1 VNHFQSDSHSPGT
14 PLNIAP
20 VLIAPHRAYEI
31 GHGHPLRARVEDF
44 IGARFRDAHGARIT
58 HFMPRLFA
66 IFNKRGKV
74 LAALGI
80 RPASEAL
87 FLEHYLDQPI
97 ETLIADL
104 PLAADRPVQRDRLVE
119 IGNLAS
125 IDRNASLRLF
135 RFLAAYLIEQG
146 FEWASF
152 TGGETLRRIFA
163 LIGIETVSLGKAT
176 QERLPAGDRHWGR
189 YYDDNPCILAGRVDS
204 GRSLIADHPAHA
216 EVAA

>member
-1 VNHFQSDSHSPGT
+1 MNHFQSDLNAPGA
-14 PLNIAP
+14 PLNVAP
-20 VLIAPHRAYEI
+20 VLIAPHRACEI
-31 GHGHPLRARVEDF
+31 GREHPLRARVEDF
-44 IGARFRDAHGARIT
+44 IETRFRDAHGARIS
-58 HFMPRLFA
+58 HFMPSLFA
-66 IFNKRGKV
+66 IFNKSGKV

-80 RPASEAL
+80 RPASETL
-87 FLEHYLDQPI
+87 FLEYYLDQPI
-97 ETLIADL
+97 ETLIANL
-104 PLAADRPVQRDRLVE
+104 PLTSDRPVQRDRLVE

-135 RFLAAYLIEQG
+135 RFLATYLIEQG
-146 FEWASF
+146 FEWACF

-163 LIGIETVSLGKAT
+163 LIGIETVSLGKAS

-204 GRSLIADHPAHA
+204 GRSLIAEHPVNA